1 MKEYTFDELVNII
14 EELRSENGCPWD
26 KEQTHDSLRQCMM
39 EEAAELLAA
48 IRIYNET
55 GNPENMK
62 EELGDILLQV
72 VMHSVIAKEEDLFTI
87 EDVISGISEKM
98 IRRHPHVFGDAKI
111 GTQEQLLQSWEEIK
125 KNEKEGQSWVKSP
138 LREIPPELPSLT
150 RGVKVAKKADKLPQY
165 YDNATGKS
173 RIPDILSISKQL
185 QENASNIV
193 EICENMET
201 ENMKEQEKEAV
212 FREMSGLLRAVC
224 QLSYRAGLQPE
235 QILFDDI
242 ESFIGK
248 VE

>member
-87 EDVISGISEKM
+87 EDVISVQNE
-98 IRRHPHVFGDAKI
+98 
-111 GTQEQLLQSWEEIK
+111 LQ
-125 KNEKEGQSWVKSP
+125 
-138 LREIPPELPSLT
+138 
-150 RGVKVAKKADKLPQY
+150 
-165 YDNATGKS
+165 TG
-173 RIPDILSISKQL
+173 
-185 QENASNIV
+185 
-193 EICENMET
+193 
-201 ENMKEQEKEAV
+201 
-212 FREMSGLLRAVC
+212 
-224 QLSYRAGLQPE
+224 
-235 QILFDDI
+235 
-242 ESFIGK
+242 
-248 VE
+248 